1 MSLSPPDPPVT
12 EYEQQLERRR
22 RRARK
27 LVAIGYGIT
36 CVPYVASWFV
46 GLLWWFVGLQGSG
59 SQAWP
64 FCVAFGMAW
73 TCGVATGIVTL
84 CHWPLLTWRDRAF
97 GLAPWFYFALL
108 SLPFVVNLLR

>member
-1 MSLSPPDPPVT
+1 MSLSPTEVPIA

-27 LVAIGYGIT
+27 LVALGYGIT

-46 GLLWWFVGLQGSG
+46 GLLWSG
-59 SQAWP
+59 NPAWP
-64 FCVAFGMAW
+64 FFVAFGMAW

-84 CHWPLLTWRDRAF
+84 CHWPLLTWSDRAF
-97 GLAPWFYFALL
+97 GLAPWFYFTLL
-108 SLPFVVNLLR
+108 SLPFVVDLLR